1 MTWTNALT
9 TVFSSITW
17 VITDIWTPV
26 IIMLAG
32 IALLSL
38 IFKIKH

>member
-9 TVFSSITW
+9 TVFSSITG
-17 VITDIWTPV
+17 VVSDIGAPV

-38 IFKIKH
+38 VFKIKH